1 MHSKKA
7 LIMPVLFGLILVAT
21 MPAFARDVATFV
33 NLGFSED
40 SRTFMFGLHG
50 VSGDTG
56 SPYAELVTV
65 DVPRNRFV
73 SGGVHRTEYSVRP
86 GPGQDGHGALLRL
99 LGEHQSLIANH
110 NINHLSQG
118 RLLYILLNGDEPPR
132 ERLEFRDFETGNRF
146 VVSLNQESLG
156 SRDELQTRFHIEL
169 QISTGE
175 GRDAA
180 ESFVVGLPER
190 YREHVGSYRV
200 AQILASPD
208 ESSLVF
214 VVEIKYPHAT
224 DRSVSYMVETVK
236 IR

>member
-1 MHSKKA
+1 MHTKKA
-7 LIMPVLFGLILVAT
+7 LILPVLVGLILAAA
-21 MPAFARDVATFV
+21 MPAYARDVATFV

-99 LGEHQSLIANH
+99 LGEHQGLIANH

-132 ERLEFRDFETGNRF
+132 ERLEFRDFDTGTRF
-146 VVSLNQESLG
+146 VVGLNQESLG
-156 SRDELQTRFHIEL
+156 SRDELRARFHIDL
-169 QISTGE
+169 QITPGGSATQ
-175 GRDAA
+175 R
-180 ESFVVGLPER
+180 FVVGLPEF
-190 YREHVGSYRV
+190 YREHVGSYRI

-214 VVEIKYPHAT
+214 VVEMKYPHAT
-224 DRSVSYMVETVK
+224 DRSVSYMVETVR

>member
-7 LIMPVLFGLILVAT
+7 LIMPVLVGLILLAA
-21 MPAFARDVATFV
+21 MPAYARDVATFV

-56 SPYAELVTV
+56 SPYAEIVTV
-65 DVPRNRFV
+65 DVPRNQFV
-73 SGGVHRTEYSVRP
+73 SGGVHRTEYPVRP

-99 LGEHQSLIANH
+99 LGEHQNLIVNH
-110 NINHLSQG
+110 KINHLSQG

-132 ERLEFRDFETGNRF
+132 ERLEFRDFESDSRF
-146 VVSLNQESLG
+146 IVKLNQESSG
-156 SRDELQTRFHIEL
+156 SRDELRARFHIEL
-169 QISTGE
+169 EKSPRAGSTE
-175 GRDAA
+175 R
-180 ESFVVGLPER
+180 FVIGLPEFDR
-190 YREHVGSYRV
+190 SQVGTYRIS
-200 AQILASPD
+200 QILASPD

-214 VVEIKYPHAT
+214 VVEMKYPHAT
-224 DRSVSYMVETVK
+224 DRSISYMVETVK

>member
-1 MHSKKA
+1 MHTKKA
-7 LIMPVLFGLILVAT
+7 WLLPVLVGLILAVT
-21 MPAFARDVATFV
+21 VPAHARDVATFV

-40 SRTFMFGLHG
+40 AQAFMFGLHG

-73 SGGVHRTEYSVRP
+73 RNGVHRAEYSVKP

-99 LGEHQSLIANH
+99 LGEHHGLIEDQ
-110 NINHLSQG
+110 NINHLLQG
-118 RLLYILLNGDEPPR
+118 RLLYIFLNGDEAPR
-132 ERLEFRDFETGNRF
+132 ERLEFRDFDTGNNF
-146 VVSLNQESLG
+146 VVELKQESLG
-156 SRDELQTRFHIEL
+156 SRDEVRARFHIEL
-169 QISTGE
+169 QISAGE
-175 GRDAA
+175 GREAT
-180 ESFVVGLPER
+180 ESFVVGLPEL
-190 YREHVGSYRV
+190 YRRHVGSYRI

-214 VVEIKYPHAT
+214 VVEMKYPHAT
-224 DRSVSYMVETVK
+224 DRSVSYMVETLK